1 VTAPRV
7 KYTWLTQ
14 MGDVIKSIEN
24 EDFLVV
30 LMDYGDTYQVLAFAV
45 NIYHETGWEIIDS
58 TREDI
63 YTMEDALFE
72 YRARV
77 DLYFGQDIDEE

>member
-1 VTAPRV
+1 VTAPKV

-30 LMDYGDTYQVLAFAV
+30 LMDYGDTYQVIAFAP

-58 TREDI
+58 TKGDI
-63 YTMEDALFE
+63 YTLEDGLFE

>member
-1 VTAPRV
+1 
-7 KYTWLTQ
+7 
-14 MGDVIKSIEN
+14 MGDVVKSIEN

-30 LMDYGDTYQVLAFAV
+30 LMDYGDTYQVIAFAP

-58 TREDI
+58 TRGDI

-72 YRARV
+72 YKSRV

>member
-1 VTAPRV
+1 MSAPKV
-7 KYTWLTQ
+7 QYTWLTQ
-14 MGDVIKSIEN
+14 MGDVVKSIEN

-30 LMDYGDTYQVLAFAV
+30 LMDYGDTYQVIAFAP

-58 TREDI
+58 TKGDI